1 MSRAQVRRKGPHR
14 INPDKLRSLGW
25 NLHKACRA
33 HGLTKIKYD
42 EEAWSRVAQDVYD
55 MTGNDPPL
63 TAGQVHGLIVRGI
76 DRHGGE
82 FHTQLQGEGGLC
94 EAANWTYRRMRN
106 AIGTWAGTG
115 RLRFEI
121 LGGHKGTKF
130 THGRKR

>member
-1 MSRAQVRRKGPHR
+1 MSRQQVRRKPPYR

-63 TAGQVHGLIVRGI
+63 TPGQVHALIGRECN
-76 DRHGGE
+76 RRGGE
-82 FHTQLQGEGGLC
+82 WHTKLQGDGGLC
-94 EAANWTYRRMRN
+94 EATNWTYGRMRKM
-106 AIGTWAGTG
+106 IGTWALAG
-115 RLRFEI
+115 RLKFVI
-121 LGGHKGTKF
+121 LKGGRGVILSGYKV
-130 THGRKR
+130 